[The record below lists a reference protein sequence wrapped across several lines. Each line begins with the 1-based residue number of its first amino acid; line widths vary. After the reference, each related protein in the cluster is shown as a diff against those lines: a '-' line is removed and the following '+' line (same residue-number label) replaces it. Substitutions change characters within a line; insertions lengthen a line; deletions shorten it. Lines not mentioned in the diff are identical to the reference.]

1 MVEYRKQNNKYT
13 GLKKKKLN
21 TKNHE
26 FGLSTEESVVFFF
39 VFPPQ
44 TNKQLKISL
53 YEEERFKV
61 VESESDDDS
70 KGCLIL
76 RHMILAF
83 TNPCCDVSNIA

>member
-1 MVEYRKQNNKYT
+1 MSLDYPQ
-13 GLKKKKLN
+13 KKVL
-21 TKNHE
+21 
-26 FGLSTEESVVFFF
+26 GFFF
-39 VFPPQ
+39 CFSS

-70 KGCLIL
+70 RGCLIL
-76 RHMILAF
+76 RHIILAF